1 MRRRGVLVAFWLLF
15 TGVATAVGL
24 FAVAAIGNP
33 LRADTDTLSEAD
45 LERFLQETPTA
56 ADSTGPT
63 ASASTPTSS
72 GPPTSSPEG
81 RAPGTAPPASPTAP
95 LPPAA
100 SPPPASVSREI
111 RTAGGAVLARCTGS
125 QAYLTAWSPAQGW
138 RVVDTEDRGPAD
150 EVSVEFQSATE
161 RIEVAV
167 TCPGGQ
173 PASEVDTDPLDDD
186 EDVDD
191 GDDLDHDGP

>member
-1 MRRRGVLVAFWLLF
+1 MRHRGVLVAFWLLF

-33 LRADTDTLSEAD
+33 LRADTDALSEAD
-45 LERFLQETPTA
+45 LERFLQETPTVA
-56 ADSTGPT
+56 GSTGPA
-63 ASASTPTSS
+63 ASASTPTV
-72 GPPTSSPEG
+72 GPPTSSGPS
-81 RAPGTAPPASPTAP
+81 ATASPTGAP
-95 LPPAA
+95 SPSAP

-111 RTAGGAVLARCTGS
+111 RTAGGAVLARCTGA
-125 QAYLTAWSPAQGW
+125 QAYLTSWSPAEGW

-186 EDVDD
+186 DEDVDD
-191 GDDLDHDGP
+191 DDDDDLEDSGT